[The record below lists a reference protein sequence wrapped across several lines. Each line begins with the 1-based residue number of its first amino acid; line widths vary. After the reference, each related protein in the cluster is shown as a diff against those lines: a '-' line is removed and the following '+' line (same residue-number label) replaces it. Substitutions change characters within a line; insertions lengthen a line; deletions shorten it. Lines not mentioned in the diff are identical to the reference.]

1 MILYFSDLCPSQFT
15 LIEATDQCYLVS
27 QKQAFSW
34 SEAEQECKT
43 RGASM
48 IALQT
53 EEKYNTIKNWYADSK
68 YTATKRN
75 ECHVVF
81 A

>member
-15 LIEATDQCYLVS
+15 LIEATGQCYLVS
-27 QKQAFSW
+27 QKLAFSW
-34 SEAEQECKT
+34 SEAKQECER

-53 EEKYNTIKNWYADSK
+53 EAKYNAIENWYADSK
-68 YTATKRN
+68 YTATKLN
-75 ECHVVF
+75 ECHAVF

>member
-1 MILYFSDLCPSQFT
+1 
-15 LIEATDQCYLVS
+15 
-27 QKQAFSW
+27 
-34 SEAEQECKT
+34 
-43 RGASM
+43 M

-53 EEKYNTIKNWYADSK
+53 EEKYNIIKNWYADSK